1 MAREM
6 LEPGKRLEYNV
17 RVMSLRPTFG
27 SRNRSRFLVWILPSV
42 VATSLFLAA
51 VMPYPAIV
59 LASGHGQ
66 SESKKDEPAPT
77 TKITIQVSDPNGKP
91 VGQASVYVRFSQTV
105 GVFHKDK
112 LAELDL
118 KTNDDGSCKVPP
130 LPQGKIMIQVIAKG
144 WRTFGQWY
152 DIEQAEETVP
162 IKLQAPPHWY

>member
-1 MAREM
+1 M
-6 LEPGKRLEYNV
+6 LEPGKGLEYNV
-17 RVMSLRPTFG
+17 RVMNQRPRFG
-27 SRNRSRFLVWILPSV
+27 SRNARWLAVRNLRSIIVMALFFPTAV
-42 VATSLFLAA
+42 VTN
-51 VMPYPAIV
+51 PAIV
-59 LASGHGQ
+59 LASGHCQ
-66 SESKKDEPAPT
+66 SQSKKDEPAPT
-77 TKITIQVSDPNGKP
+77 TRITIQVSDPNGKP

-130 LPQGKIMIQVIAKG
+130 IPQGKIMIQVIAKG